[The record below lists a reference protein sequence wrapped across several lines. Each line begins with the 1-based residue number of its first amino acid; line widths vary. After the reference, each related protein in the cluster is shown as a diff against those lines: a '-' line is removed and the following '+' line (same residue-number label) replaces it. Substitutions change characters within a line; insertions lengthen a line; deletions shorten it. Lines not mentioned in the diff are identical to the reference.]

1 MTYTKTLQKS
11 YFELTEHNNVQ
22 VFIFLVL
29 LVSSTLLIFILF
41 LPLMEAFFREFL
53 RGEVYMSQLPPKDP
67 DTNKISLSYFF
78 LWAIDIKI
86 TNTETMR
93 YYFNPFI
100 SLFLQSCILG
110 ILFTVAVST
119 LLPINLGYIRH
130 KIEREIANQLD
141 KISMIKYGLHAEYNQ
156 EEIINEILKADLKEL
171 YDYADAWKISHED
184 LLIIYKALNWRK
196 SQGLY
201 KIRHLND
208 GIRMY
213 MRFHFTQKYS
223 NTVLGFVYMGAAVLI
238 IIIGLRGLKFIP
250 PTQPSLVLFAL
261 GLEFSLLI
269 IYAITLMY
277 SKQDEEKE
285 IEPIYAHS
293 QNNYL
298 NTDFGSARDIER
310 LLRVFIKSSEKN
322 KK

>member
-1 MTYTKTLQKS
+1 
-11 YFELTEHNNVQ
+11 
-22 VFIFLVL
+22 
-29 LVSSTLLIFILF
+29 
-41 LPLMEAFFREFL
+41 
-53 RGEVYMSQLPPKDP
+53 
-67 DTNKISLSYFF
+67 
-78 LWAIDIKI
+78 
-86 TNTETMR
+86 
-93 YYFNPFI
+93 
-100 SLFLQSCILG
+100 
-110 ILFTVAVST
+110 
-119 LLPINLGYIRH
+119 
-130 KIEREIANQLD
+130 
-141 KISMIKYGLHAEYNQ
+141 
-156 EEIINEILKADLKEL
+156 
-171 YDYADAWKISHED
+171 
-184 LLIIYKALNWRK
+184 
-196 SQGLY
+196 
-201 KIRHLND
+201 
-208 GIRMY
+208 
-213 MRFHFTQKYS
+213 
-223 NTVLGFVYMGAAVLI
+223 MGAAVLI